1 MVWVRS
7 PVYFYNRNGTYYF
20 SRAVPSDLRHRFPK
34 RKIEVSLRTKSES
47 KAARSA
53 AALSDRLER
62 YWDSL
67 RMEMIYSKELGLT
80 VLPEARTVVADSFSF
95 TDALALYHRLKGT
108 DKTSLF
114 FESSERSIRYLIEC
128 LGHDSLTSLEV
139 SDAGRFRD
147 YLFEHG
153 MSSSSV
159 KRFFSSVRAVINLAI
174 REHGLSVTNFF
185 SGTFIPDDEVKKKR
199 SPIPADAL
207 LGIQRECVALDDEPR
222 WLIALISDTGMRLSE
237 ACGLQARDIHLNTNA
252 PYIDL
257 VEHPWRRLKTSSSSR
272 QVPLV
277 GASLWAAHRI
287 VDAGHSFA
295 FPKYCSEAKCNA
307 NSASAALN
315 KWLKPRVPDGCV
327 IHSFRHSLRDRLRAI
342 ECPADI
348 INAIGGWVTEGVGH
362 QYGKGHRLTVMHGWM
377 RRLRNGDQES

>member
-80 VLPEARTVVADSFSF
+80 ALPETGTPASDSFW
-95 TDALALYHRLKGT
+95 TEALALYHRLKGT
-108 DKTSLF
+108 GKTSLF

-128 LGHDSLTSLEV
+128 LGHDSLTSIEV

-147 YLFEHG
+147 YLFERG
-153 MSSSSV
+153 ISSSSM
-159 KRFFSSVRAVINLAI
+159 KRIFSSVRAVINLAI
-174 REHGLSVTNFF
+174 REHGLSVTNVF
-185 SGTFIPDDEVKKKR
+185 SGTFIRNDEVKKR
-199 SPIPADAL
+199 RLPISADDL
-207 LGIQRECVALDDEPR
+207 VKIQQECLALDDEPR
-222 WLIALISDTGMRLSE
+222 LLIALISDTGMRLSE
-237 ACGLQARDIHLNTNA
+237 ACGLQARDIHLNGDT

-257 VEHPWRRLKTSSSSR
+257 VEHPWRRLKTPSSSR
-272 QVPLV
+272 QVPLL

-287 VDAGHSFA
+287 VDADHSFA

-342 ECPADI
+342 ECPTDI
-348 INAIGGWVTEGVGH
+348 IDAIGGWTTEGIGH
-362 QYGKGHRLTVMHGWM
+362 QYGKGHRLAVTHVWM
-377 RRLRNGDQES
+377 KIVTPG